1 MPVKSFDLTKPSLA
15 EKNGTICPHTGRIHE
30 SVQMTG
36 FRHYEQPSLVFSASL
51 IGGKVV
57 TQGSYVGQDIAEQLN
72 QLPGQFTQD
81 TQYAGIDGGLRMLD
95 HRFNVFHIQ
104 STPAA
109 AAVFK
114 SSLPLG
120 SHLAAPINP
129 GRAHLGKISDVYT
142 TVEGDQFRLVDQRL
156 HRFEPQTYRWLPD
169 KDAAQYSRIGLSAQ
183 GQLMK
188 VPLGV
193 SDMSIDGKTQA
204 SLEGS
209 RLQISRGTADAV
221 LSLVP
226 VNESSKPV
234 QLAHL
239 GLAGDVLYAS
249 TPEGELLCADLRNA
263 EGGHLIMRP
272 ESLDKLEQLH
282 QSTVSI
288 KGFMHDDHGR
298 LDALILDSRRQLHS
312 TPLSD
317 GPDQVSG
324 WNLSDV
330 ILRVNDTG
338 LPEPGLRTLAGM
350 VDLGSRGKVA
360 LEGNSLLCWNGNS
373 QQWDTTDHQNVAHL
387 ERGLDG
393 RAYVLQGAELKA
405 LAIHKTRDAA
415 NSGASYDL
423 KPVNEAHSHVTL
435 DVALIEN
442 NERKITCF
450 AIDNPRRFVTLD
462 AENKLVAHVN
472 GKDMALTFTQP
483 KELVALALD
492 RLGDLYAQ
500 TGTGELL
507 KLEKAEWQAPG
518 TSELTW
524 TPVPLPD
531 NTPIKSLRM
540 GAGQQLIVSWGE
552 NNALQKKWGEQYRQL
567 TVSADGDPHWKPVT
581 AQPNT
586 PARSVGALLSS
597 AELKIQNN
605 GTSWAVTSDC
615 FGHKTEGLPV
625 ERGIIKSAFAH
636 FHPVQ
641 GLKNIG
647 FDILHSARGRRG
659 LAELYHDVR
668 ELQGLLHTLANV
680 TPNTMD
686 ITTRLDRLSECKP
699 TQALATE
706 VGRFLNQVEKHSVQ
720 LARRLGDIKG
730 ASVIPEYLPTA
741 TGNRTKGSTSNLFQ
755 MRKAFEKLAPS
766 TSNITA
772 ALLRSYEKQGVCL
785 SLNAVGLKRDLSNP
799 TGLIESDLIQHARTL
814 FRLVKLVGRMEGKS
828 PDLADIAARLEKV
841 KEGYQSSPVHKKTVQ
856 NINSLKQAET
866 LYKNFKL
873 LAKDLGT
880 PGSALNYHVTTTLGL
895 KAQETAKQAL
905 LQCIQESDS
914 GQSVASSRSKTLS
927 ASIFLLPVPLL
938 EIIGGVSRDNT
949 NGITMSRTDQGVSV
963 DITMGTTHSVSGS
976 AGVGKTLLPSGD
988 VLEGRFRVGAETTL
1002 ALAHEKE
1009 HSVSFDINEA
1019 DFPVM
1024 MEILTGEKG
1033 NVFDLLDLGSQHKSN
1048 KSSKNA
1054 LDWSISAQAQPRLH
1068 MLMPEN
1074 SNASGGLMRT
1084 MANAG
1089 GNLQLFHADHRTAA
1103 ALGQDEITRS
1113 KGSNTQWLPKGSVS
1127 LGGAPSNSALWTS
1140 LGADGPVWAPYAVS
1154 DSSFTLAFDRSVARS
1169 MRFTFKQPAVIDQEQ
1184 VNGLRDA
1191 LSRHS
1196 AQLRQQLDSFSAEGS
1211 PVEQLQRLHR
1221 LFEQLP
1227 SPAIRSEEHHALHEQ
1242 LQTCLHQQ
1250 ALVAQGRRELKSVER
1265 TVSYIGVKGGP
1276 DHEWLDDA
1284 APANKAAILRLFE
1297 QQPQF
1302 ERILNDLGS
1311 SKGTSVVIGLEVKP
1325 QMLRMIENQV
1335 GDSPEALNDV
1345 QKALENT
1352 DNLRIKTLTVS
1363 YTASRTD
1370 GMKTPIPLV
1379 SYSSRAALSHTCKL
1393 LNIELKYGKD
1403 QNAPLRVEFKDV
1415 SPTVRIREPNPQQL
1429 DQRIRQSRNPLM

>member
-1 MPVKSFDLTKPSLA
+1 MPIKSFDLTKPTPS
-15 EKNGTICPHTGRIHE
+15 EKNGTICPHTGRIIG
-30 SVQMTG
+30 SVEMTD
-36 FRHYEQPSLVFSASL
+36 FRHYDQPSLVFSASL
-51 IGGKVV
+51 VEGKVV

-72 QLPGQFTQD
+72 RLPGQFTQAP
-81 TQYAGIDGGLRMLD
+81 QKVGIDQGLRMLD

-109 AAVFK
+109 AGVFK
-114 SSLPLG
+114 SSFPLG

-129 GRAHLGKISDVYT
+129 GRAHLGKISDVHT
-142 TVEGDQFRLVDQRL
+142 TVDGDQFRLVDQRL
-156 HRFEPQTYRWLPD
+156 HRFEPQTYRWFPD

-188 VPLGV
+188 VPGSVL
-193 SDMSIDGKTQA
+193 DMSIDGKTRA

-209 RLQISRGTADAV
+209 RLQISRDTAAAV

-239 GLAGDVLYAS
+239 GLADDVLYAS

-282 QSTVSI
+282 QGAVSI
-288 KGFMHDDHGR
+288 KGFMHDDHGQ
-298 LDALILDSRRQLHS
+298 LNALILDSRRQLHS

-330 ILRVNDTG
+330 MLRVNDKG

-350 VDLGSRGKVA
+350 VDLGPRGKVA

-373 QQWDTTDHQNVAHL
+373 QQWDTTDHQNVARL

-423 KPVNEAHSHVTL
+423 TPLSEAHSHVSL
-435 DVALIEN
+435 DVALIQN
-442 NERKITCF
+442 DGRKITRF

-462 AENKLVAHVN
+462 VENKLVAHVN
-472 GKDMALTFTQP
+472 GNDMALAFTQP

-492 RLGDLYAQ
+492 RMGDLYAQ
-500 TGTGELL
+500 TRAGELL
-507 KLEKAEWQAPG
+507 RLEKAQWQAPG

-524 TPVPLPD
+524 TPVPVPD
-531 NTPIKSLRM
+531 NMPIKSLRM

-567 TVSADGDPHWKPVT
+567 TVSADGDPQWKPVT

-586 PARSVGALLSS
+586 SAGSVGALLKS
-597 AELKIQNN
+597 QNN
-605 GTSWAVTSDC
+605 GTSWAVTSESY
-615 FGHKTEGLPV
+615 GHMTEGLPA
-625 ERGIIKSAFAH
+625 ERGFIQSAFAH

-647 FDILHSARGRRG
+647 FGILHNVKGRRG
-659 LAELYHDVR
+659 LAELYIDAR

-680 TPNTMD
+680 TPHTMD
-686 ITTRLDRLSECKP
+686 IKTRLDRLSECKP
-699 TQALATE
+699 TQALAKE
-706 VGRFLNQVEKHSVQ
+706 LGRFLNQVEEHSVQ

-741 TGNRTKGSTSNLFQ
+741 IGNLTKGATSNLLQ

-772 ALLRSYEKQGVCL
+772 ALLRSYEKQGISL
-785 SLNAVGLKRDLSNP
+785 SLHAVGLKRDLSNP

-814 FRLVKLVGRMEGKS
+814 FRLVKLVGRLEGKS
-828 PDLADIAARLEKV
+828 PDQADIAARLEKV
-841 KEGYQSSPVHKKTVQ
+841 KEGYQSSPVHKKTSQ

-866 LYKNFKL
+866 LYNNFKL

-880 PGSALNYHVTTTLGL
+880 SGSALNYHLTTVLGL
-895 KAQETAKQAL
+895 KAQETVKQAL
-905 LQCIQESDS
+905 LQSIQESES

-927 ASIFLLPVPLL
+927 ASIFILPKPWL
-938 EIIGGVSRDNT
+938 EIEGGVSRDNT
-949 NGITMSRTDQGVSV
+949 NGITMSRTDQGARV
-963 DITMGTTHSVSGS
+963 DITMGTTRSVSGY
-976 AGVGKTLLPSGD
+976 AGVGHLLFSPGN
-988 VLEGRFRVGAETTL
+988 VLEARLKVGAGTTL
-1002 ALAHEKE
+1002 EVAREKE
-1009 HSVSFDINEA
+1009 HSISFDIKEA

-1033 NVFDLLDLGSQHKSN
+1033 SVFDLLDLGSHH
-1048 KSSKNA
+1048 KSSKSSKTA
-1054 LDWSISAQAQPRLH
+1054 LDWSVSAQVQPCLNV
-1068 MLMPEN
+1068 LMPGS
-1074 SNASGGLMRT
+1074 SNASGGLLRT
-1084 MANAG
+1084 MVNG
-1089 GNLQLFHADHRTAA
+1089 VGNLELFHADKRNTAE
-1103 ALGQDEITRS
+1103 LGQDEVTRT
-1113 KGSNTQWLPKGSVS
+1113 KGSNTQWLPNGSAS
-1127 LGGAPSNSALWTS
+1127 LGGSPATMFLWTDFDA
-1140 LGADGPVWAPYAVS
+1140 GGPALVPYAIN

-1169 MRFTFKQPAVIDQEQ
+1169 MRFTFKQPAVIDQAQ
-1184 VNGLRDA
+1184 VNGLRNV
-1191 LSRHS
+1191 LSGHS
-1196 AQLRQQLDSFSAEGS
+1196 AQLKQQLDSFSAEGS

-1227 SPAIRSEEHHALHEQ
+1227 SPAIRSEEHHALNEQ

-1250 ALVAQGRRELKSVER
+1250 ALAAQGRRELISVER
-1265 TVSYIGVKGGP
+1265 TVSYMRVKGGP

-1284 APANKAAILRLFE
+1284 APANKAAILRLFA

-1311 SKGTSVVIGLEVKP
+1311 SKGTSAVIGLEVKP
-1325 QMLRMIENQV
+1325 QVLRMIENQF
-1335 GDSPEALNDV
+1335 GDSQEAMNDV

-1370 GMKTPIPLV
+1370 GIKTPVPLL
-1379 SYSSRAALSHTCKL
+1379 SYSSKAALSHSSKL
-1393 LNIELKYGKD
+1393 LSIELKYGKD
-1403 QNAPLRVEFKDV
+1403 QNAPLRVEFKDT

-1429 DQRIRQSRNPLM
+1429 DQRVRQSRNPLM